1 MKFGILGCRHA
12 HIELFI
18 QEMLDLGHELIAICE
33 MIPDIAQPLADKY
46 GVPMLTDEKDFFD
59 LKPQVIGTAAVNN
72 EKIDVIE
79 TCRAHSVHV
88 IADKPIVTNM
98 DDFQRLKK
106 IMDEGVI
113 EVGLMLTERFSPP
126 IYALWKMVQDGV
138 LGEIISF
145 SMTKPHKLNEKARA
159 PWHFSKTQNGGIVID
174 LLIHDFDLLRWFTG
188 SEMEHLA
195 GYVRKSTSPK
205 YPEFY
210 DSVHTVVKMKSGVIA
225 TLEADWWTPDAYWT
239 WGDGRIFC
247 TGTLGRA
254 EIRATGDQNN
264 KSPYGLL
271 VTRDNDCKVYEN
283 IIPPVTLAE
292 DFINRIKGNKDVI
305 ITAQDVLNATHD
317 TLVADHKLRE
327 SPLC

>member
-18 QEMLDLGHELIAICE
+18 GEMLDLGHQLVAICE
-33 MIPDIAQPLADKY
+33 KTPDIAKPLADKY
-46 GVPMLTDEKDFFD
+46 GVPLLTQEKDFFA
-59 LKPQVIGTAAVNN
+59 LKPLVVGTSAVNN

-79 TCRAHSVHV
+79 ICERYGIHV

-98 DDFQRLKK
+98 DDYKRLKK
-106 IMDEGVI
+106 ITDAGVI

-126 IYALWKMVQDGV
+126 IYALWKMVQEGV
-138 LGEIISF
+138 LGELISF
-145 SMTKPHKLNEKARA
+145 SMTKPHKLNEKSRA
-159 PWHFSKTQNGGIVID
+159 SWHFSKHQNGGIVID
-174 LLIHDFDLLRWFTG
+174 LLIHDFDLIRWFTG
-188 SEMEHLA
+188 SQMEDCA
-195 GYVRKSTSPK
+195 GYVKKNTTLH

-210 DSVHTVVKMKSGVIA
+210 DSVHTVVKMENGVLA
-225 TLEADWWTPDAYWT
+225 TLEADWWTPDAYFT

-271 VTRDNDCKVYEN
+271 VTRDKECRMYDN
-283 IIPPVTLAE
+283 IKPPVTLAE
-292 DFINRIKGNKDVI
+292 DFLNRIEGKKDVLI
-305 ITAQDVLNATHD
+305 STQDVLNATYD
-317 TLVADHKLRE
+317 TLVADLKL
-327 SPLC
+327 LKI